1 MFYSTFEGC
10 VDSIL
15 QSNMNTIRVLLKCSL
30 TCSWVHVVVVVV
42 VVVLLISLV
51 EVVPRVGL
59 GPTRVH
65 GGLCSSSIPATVI
78 LCLYIST
85 QRVICNVL
93 TCGSPQC
100 KAGGKAGRK
109 ECCRTALHTGPPQAG
124 TDPSG
129 ILLPAQD
136 S

>member
-1 MFYSTFEGC
+1 MEDSWNEYNYMKRESKRVLESIKIIEQNSQTFMFYSTFEGC

-85 QRVICNVL
+85 QRVIC
-93 TCGSPQC
+93 
-100 KAGGKAGRK
+100 
-109 ECCRTALHTGPPQAG
+109 
-124 TDPSG
+124 TD
-129 ILLPAQD
+129 LW
-136 S
+136 